1 MLTVLSTALAGAAPI
16 IGGQGAFKYQYM
28 PDLLKAPAGAN
39 MVNCHGLVT
48 GAHLASRP
56 KRILRRAL
64 CSSAACRCADAA
76 SPPRRC
82 MVSPSAVAAAAA
94 TAAAAA
100 ACAPAQIRTRTST

>member
-1 MLTVLSTALAGAAPI
+1 MLTVLSTSLAGAAPI

-64 CSSAACRCADAA
+64 CRL
-76 SPPRRC
+76 PRRRGAAWSHPPP
-82 MVSPSAVAAAAA
+82 SPLLLPPLPLLL
-94 TAAAAA
+94 
-100 ACAPAQIRTRTST
+100 PARPRRFGQEHLLDVPKRRQD